1 MAQVRHEESD
11 RLELLEVRLGSG
23 KVYLVP
29 RALLEALV
37 RAYPFESLA
46 LIQEAGAERN
56 LLPTPGEGRG
66 TSTTGKK
73 RTFPVRIEQEG
84 YQPLS

>member
-1 MAQVRHEESD
+1 MAQGRQKKTD
-11 RLELLEVRLGSG
+11 RLELVSVRLGSG

-66 TSTTGKK
+66 TSTTEKK
-73 RTFPVRIEQEG
+73 RTFPVRIEEEG
-84 YQPLS
+84 Y

>member
-11 RLELLEVRLGSG
+11 RIELLEVRLGSG

-29 RALLEALV
+29 RALLEGLV
-37 RAYPFESLA
+37 RACPFESLA
-46 LIQEAGAERN
+46 LIQEAGVERN
-56 LLPTPGEGRG
+56 LLPPCGRAWDIHHRE
-66 TSTTGKK
+66 KW
-73 RTFPVRIEQEG
+73 TFPVRIEQEG

>member
-1 MAQVRHEESD
+1 MAQGRQKKTD
-11 RLELLEVRLGSG
+11 RLELVSVRLGSG

-29 RALLEALV
+29 RALLEGLV

-46 LIQEAGAERN
+46 LIQEAGVERN
-56 LLPTPGEGRG
+56 LLTTLGAGRG

-84 YQPLS
+84 HQPLG

>member
-11 RLELLEVRLGSG
+11 RLELVSVRLGSG

-29 RALLEALV
+29 RALLEGLV

-46 LIQEAGAERN
+46 LIQEAGVERN
-56 LLPTPGEGRG
+56 LLPTSGEWRG
-66 TSTTGKK
+66 TSATGKK
-73 RTFPVRIEQEG
+73 
-84 YQPLS
+84 

>member
-1 MAQVRHEESD
+1 MSLD

-29 RALLEALV
+29 RALLEGIV

-46 LIQEAGAERN
+46 LIQEAGLERN
-56 LLPTPGEGRG
+56 LLPTPGGRRG
-66 TSTTGKK
+66 TSTTEKK
-73 RTFPVRIEQEG
+73 RTFPVRIEEEG
-84 YQPLS
+84 Y